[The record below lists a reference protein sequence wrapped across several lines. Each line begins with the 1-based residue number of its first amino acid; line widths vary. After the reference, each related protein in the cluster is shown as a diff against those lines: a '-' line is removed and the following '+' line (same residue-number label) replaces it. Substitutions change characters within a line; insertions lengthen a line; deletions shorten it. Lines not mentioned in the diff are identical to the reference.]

1 MYSLAQTKLVYA
13 FPQEDS
19 VLKATIYKSAETKNK
34 ELIKS
39 LEKELKALQENCN
52 HPDHKIMN
60 CPSENTTFAL
70 RKVCVKCDKEIGYPS
85 QQETDDWVKA

>member
-1 MYSLAQTKLVYA
+1 MGMENTTENIDPSINDPCK
-13 FPQEDS
+13 
-19 VLKATIYKSAETKNK
+19 KAKQIKQG
-34 ELIKS
+34 IKS

-52 HPDHKIMN
+52 HPEYKIMN